1 MANQISV
8 YIHIPFCLS
17 KCDYCDFFS
26 VKCNGTVGDEYVNAL
41 CTELTWRMQELNN
54 SGPVQIK
61 TIYIGG
67 GTPSL
72 LTKEQLAK
80 LTDLIFSYDVC
91 SDFEFTVELN
101 PDDIKKEL
109 LDSLEQ
115 CRVNRISCGVQSF
128 SQTVLKSVHRRAD
141 SAQVM
146 AALELLMQ
154 CWRGKIS
161 VDLISGLPFE
171 TKESLLAGLKT
182 LCSLRNQNGSGI
194 HHISLYS
201 LCVEED
207 TPLYNR
213 IQKNEL
219 AYNSDFSDSL
229 WLEGRD
235 FLIKHGYEQYEVSNF
250 CLKNNE
256 CLHNMTYW
264 QSKDYIGIGS
274 GATGTIHKNDGSA
287 VRTTNTK
294 DIKLYI
300 SSPGKFTNVEQIDI
314 PTAKFEFF
322 MMGLRTFKGIS
333 KARYRQIFHEDF
345 PDKVLQIIQGWQKKD
360 LIAVKTG
367 QDDEYYALTQ
377 KGILFLNTFLE
388 QIIDL
393 F

>member
-91 SDFEFTVELN
+91 SDFEYTVELN
-101 PDDIKKEL
+101 PDDITKEL

-154 CWRGKIS
+154 CWKGKIS
-161 VDLISGLPFE
+161 IDLISGLPFE
-171 TKESLLAGLKT
+171 TKESLLEGLKT
-182 LCSLRNQNGSGI
+182 LCSLRNKNGSGI

-213 IQKNEL
+213 IQKKEL

-274 GATGTIHKNDGSA
+274 GATGTIHKKDGSA

-300 SSPGKFTNVEQIDI
+300 SSPGKFTDVEQIDI

-333 KARYRQIFHEDF
+333 RAGYRQIFHEDF

-360 LIAVKTG
+360 LITLKKG
-367 QDDEYYALTQ
+367 QDDESYALTQ

>member
-1 MANQISV
+1 MAKEISV
-8 YIHIPFCLS
+8 YFHIPFCLS

-26 VKCNGTVGDEYVNAL
+26 IKCNGHVEDDYVNAL
-41 CTELTWRMQELNN
+41 CSEFNLRMQELNKTE
-54 SGPVQIK
+54 PVHIK

-72 LTKEQLAK
+72 LKKDQLNK
-80 LTDLIFSYDVC
+80 ISTQIFNYDVC
-91 SDFEFTVELN
+91 KDFEFTVELN
-101 PDDIKKEL
+101 PDDITKEL
-109 LDSLEQ
+109 LNNLQE

-141 SAQVM
+141 STQVT

-154 CWRGKIS
+154 CWKGKIS

-182 LCSLRNQNGSGI
+182 LCSLRTQNGSGI

-213 IQKNEL
+213 IEQNEV

-274 GATGTIHKNDGSA
+274 GATGTIHNKDGSA

-294 DIKLYI
+294 GIKLYI
-300 SSPGKFTNVEQIDI
+300 ANPGKFSDVEQIDI

-333 KARYRQIFHEDF
+333 KARYRQIFNEDF
-345 PDKVLQIIQGWQKKD
+345 PEKVWQIIKNWQKKD

-367 QDDEYYALTQ
+367 QDDESYALTQ

>member
-26 VKCNGTVGDEYVNAL
+26 VKCNGVIADEYVNAL

-80 LTDLIFSYDVC
+80 LTDLVFSYDVC

-101 PDDIKKEL
+101 PDDITKEL

-141 SAQVM
+141 SAQVT

-154 CWRGKIS
+154 CWKGKIS
-161 VDLISGLPFE
+161 IDLISGLPFE

-201 LCVEED
+201 LYVEED

-300 SSPGKFTNVEQIDI
+300 SSPGKFTDVEQIDI

-333 KARYRQIFHEDF
+333 KARYRQIFREDF

-367 QDDEYYALTQ
+367 QDNESYALTQ

>member
-1 MANQISV
+1 MAKEISV
-8 YIHIPFCLS
+8 YFHIPFCLS

-26 VKCNGTVGDEYVNAL
+26 IKCNGHVEVDYVNAL
-41 CTELTWRMQELNN
+41 CSEFNLRMQELNKTEQ
-54 SGPVQIK
+54 VQIK

-72 LTKEQLAK
+72 LTKDQLNK
-80 LTDLIFSYDVC
+80 IRTQIFNYDVC
-91 SDFEFTVELN
+91 KDFEFTVELN
-101 PDDIKKEL
+101 PDDITKEL
-109 LDSLEQ
+109 LNNLEE
-115 CRVNRISCGVQSF
+115 CRINRISCGVQSF
-128 SQTVLKSVHRRAD
+128 SESVLKSVHRRAD
-141 SAQVM
+141 STQVT

-154 CWRGKIS
+154 CWKGKIS

-171 TKESLLAGLKT
+171 TKESLLEGLKT
-182 LCSLRNQNGSGI
+182 LCSLRNKNGSGI

-213 IQKNEL
+213 IQKKEL
-219 AYNSDFSDSL
+219 VYDSDFSDSL
-229 WLEGRD
+229 WLEGRN

-274 GATGTIHKNDGSA
+274 GATGTIHKKDGSA

-294 DIKLYI
+294 NIKLYI
-300 SSPGKFTNVEQIDI
+300 ANPGKFSDIEQIDI
-314 PTAKFEFF
+314 PTSKFEFF

-345 PDKVLQIIQGWQKKD
+345 PEKVWQIIKNWQKKD

-367 QDDEYYALTQ
+367 QNDESYALTQ

>member
-26 VKCNGTVGDEYVNAL
+26 VKCNGVIADENVNAL

-80 LTDLIFSYDVC
+80 LTDLVFSYDVC

-101 PDDIKKEL
+101 PDDITKEL

-141 SAQVM
+141 SAQVT

-154 CWRGKIS
+154 CWKGKIS
-161 VDLISGLPFE
+161 IDLISGLPFE

-300 SSPGKFTNVEQIDI
+300 SSPGKFTDVEQIDI

-333 KARYRQIFHEDF
+333 KARYRQIFREDF

-367 QDDEYYALTQ
+367 QDNESYALTQ